1 MRRGFPFIVLIA
13 GLFTSCERTVDSP
26 QDVDYSRPYLHDL
39 QIFPETFNTDTIL
52 VNGQVNPQDVISLSL
67 NCIVVVDEPTGSGP
81 SNVRYSVTL
90 PAEDRLYAQGILKD
104 DGMNPDLGRGDG
116 IYAGTVTFAIQRV
129 DIGNFQLS
137 VDGYHE
143 AGSPSNTVRRQ
154 VGVFRSSRAPII
166 SDLAAPDTINL
177 PPPGEVSLIL
187 MSIAAADSD
196 GLGDIRDVYFRNLD
210 SPTDTTRKFILLDDG
225 HPTGASGDSIAN
237 DGTFSI
243 IVQLP
248 SSTPAATYRF
258 SFEAVDRSGLVS
270 NTILHPLTILGPE

>member
-1 MRRGFPFIVLIA
+1 MRRGFPIIILLA
-13 GLFTSCERTVDSP
+13 GLFSSCERTVDSP

-52 VNGQVNPQDVISLSL
+52 VNGQVNPQDIIPLSL
-67 NCIVVVDEPTGSGP
+67 NCIVVVDEPAGSGP
-81 SNVRYSVTL
+81 SNVRYAVTL
-90 PAEDRLYAQGILKD
+90 PSEDRLYAQGILKD
-104 DGMNPDLGRGDG
+104 DGVSPDLGRGDG
-116 IYAGTVTFAIQRV
+116 IYAGTVTFEIQRV
-129 DIGNFQLS
+129 AIGNFQLS

-143 AGSPSNTVRRQ
+143 SGSPSNMVGRQ

-166 SDLAAPDTINL
+166 SNLSAPDTIHL
-177 PPPGEVSLIL
+177 PPPGEVSLIM

-196 GLGDIRDVYFRNLD
+196 GLGDVREVYFRNLD
-210 SPTDTTRKFILLDDG
+210 SPSDTTRKFILLDDG
-225 HPTGASGDSIAN
+225 HPTGASGDSVAN

-248 SSTPAATYRF
+248 SATPAATYRF